1 MSHMVRITAVRV
13 LRVLRERRV
22 EITLTTGETRELDLA
37 PLLRGQAFDGVRADA
52 ALFEQVAVDPEFG
65 SLVWPGGA
73 DICPDVLIHD
83 RHPA

>member
-1 MSHMVRITAVRV
+1 MSQMVRITAVRV
-13 LRVLRERRV
+13 LGERLV

-37 PLLRGQAFDGVRADA
+37 PLLQGQAFDGVRADD
-52 ALFEQVAVDPEFG
+52 ALFAQVAVDTEFG

-83 RHPA
+83 RHLA